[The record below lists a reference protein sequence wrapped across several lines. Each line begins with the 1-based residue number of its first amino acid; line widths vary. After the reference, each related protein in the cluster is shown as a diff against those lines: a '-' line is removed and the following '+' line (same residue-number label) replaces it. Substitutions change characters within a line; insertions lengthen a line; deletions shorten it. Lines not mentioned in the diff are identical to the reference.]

1 MELPSCLFQPDVD
14 TAISA
19 ELTSMCQWG
28 EVLETV
34 DPPVV
39 LGLDSLAKQGVN
51 WDCTKLDMVV
61 VSVVPAVWTE
71 DIKITVT

>member
-1 MELPSCLFQPDVD
+1 MLFQPGVD

-19 ELTSMCQWG
+19 VMTFMCQWR

-39 LGLDSLAKQGVN
+39 LGLDSLTKQGVN
-51 WDCTKLDMVV
+51 WNCTKLDMVV
-61 VSVVPAVWTE
+61 VSVVAADWMG
-71 DIKITVT
+71 DIKMTVT